1 MKLHLIDPLALD
13 NRLGWLSLL
22 PSFAGDG
29 DGGGSDGDGDGSD
42 GDDDDES
49 DDDESDE
56 DDDDSKDDEDKKTA
70 ADTEKRLKTLERSL
84 RRARAESKKW
94 KNLAN
99 SNAGNKKDDEGDSGP
114 DFRAAAMMQA
124 GVNALVNAGFTGKSS
139 RAERLLALVNL
150 DDIEPDSRGRF
161 DPDDFEDAI
170 EEIREEYPELFRSED
185 DDDTESR
192 RRPASRV
199 NRSGGSSSAG
209 PKKLTSD
216 QKFALAIAGQAGY
229 RGLERRIREG
239 R

>member
-1 MKLHLIDPLALD
+1 MKLHLIDPLSLD

-22 PSFAGDG
+22 PSFAPDG
-29 DGGGSDGDGDGSD
+29 DGGGSDDN
-42 GDDDDES
+42 
-49 DDDESDE
+49 DDESDE
-56 DDDDSKDDEDKKTA
+56 DDDSDDESDEDDDNSKDDDDKKTA

-99 SNAGNKKDDEGDSGP
+99 SNAGNKKDDEGDGGP

-185 DDDTESR
+185 DDDAEGR

-199 NRSGGSSSAG
+199 NRSGGSSSSGG
-209 PKKLTSD
+209 PKKMTSD